1 MKNTWMLAILAI
13 LIATSAFAPGIAAAS
28 PAYGAAGAAAV
39 ADSELTLG
47 AMLTFALQDEY
58 LARGEYQKIMAKFGE
73 RRPFSNIVKAE
84 EQHIAWLVPLFEKY
98 GVTLPPDRGQELA
111 QVPETF
117 SAALL
122 AGVDAEIANIDMY
135 QRFLSRELPSDVR
148 AVFEHLLTGSR
159 NHLAAFQ
166 GGRGGGNN
174 S

>member
-1 MKNTWMLAILAI
+1 M
-13 LIATSAFAPGIAAAS
+13 
-28 PAYGAAGAAAV
+28 

-174 S
+174 R

>member
-1 MKNTWMLAILAI
+1 MKYTWMLAILAI
-13 LIATSAFAPGIAAAS
+13 MIATSAFTPGLAAAS
-28 PAYGAAGAAAV
+28 PAYGAAGSAAV

-47 AMLTFALQDEY
+47 AMLTFSLQDEY

-84 EQHIAWLVPLFEKY
+84 EQHITWLVPLFEKY

-111 QVPETF
+111 QVPENF

-135 QRFLSRELPSDVR
+135 QRFLARELPSDVR

-174 S
+174 R

>member
-1 MKNTWMLAILAI
+1 MKNTWMLTILAI
-13 LIATSAFAPGIAAAS
+13 LIATSAFAPGLAAAS
-28 PAYGAAGAAAV
+28 PAYGAAGAAAA
-39 ADSELTLG
+39 ADSELTLS

-84 EQHIAWLVPLFEKY
+84 EQHVASLVPLFQKY
-98 GVTLPPDRGQELA
+98 GVALPTDRGLELA

-117 SAALL
+117 SAALS

-135 QRFLSRELPSDVR
+135 QRFLARELPSDVR
-148 AVFEHLLTGSR
+148 TVFDHLLAGSR

-174 S
+174 R

>member
-1 MKNTWMLAILAI
+1 
-13 LIATSAFAPGIAAAS
+13 
-28 PAYGAAGAAAV
+28 
-39 ADSELTLG
+39 
-47 AMLTFALQDEY
+47 
-58 LARGEYQKIMAKFGE
+58 MAKFGE

-84 EQHIAWLVPLFEKY
+84 EQHIVWLVPLFEKY

-174 S
+174 R

>member
-1 MKNTWMLAILAI
+1 MKNTW
-13 LIATSAFAPGIAAAS
+13 LIALLGLLLITGAFAPALASAAAN
-28 PAYGAAGAAAV
+28 YGAAGAAAV
-39 ADSELTLG
+39 ADSELTTG

-58 LARGEYQKIMAKFGE
+58 LARAEYQKTLAKFGQ

-135 QRFLSRELPSDVR
+135 QRFLSRELPSDVT

-174 S
+174 R